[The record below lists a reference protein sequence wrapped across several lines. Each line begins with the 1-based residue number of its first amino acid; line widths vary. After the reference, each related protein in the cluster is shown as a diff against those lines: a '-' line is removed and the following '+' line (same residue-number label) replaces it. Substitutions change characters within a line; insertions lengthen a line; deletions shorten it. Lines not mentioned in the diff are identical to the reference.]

1 MLRVIAS
8 LAIIALAATCLA
20 ATTTLTRITV
30 IGASVSDGFG
40 LRLRTTLPDGSR
52 PVTGVNVAQ
61 VLQAAARDP
70 SLVITTH
77 ASSMYFSDPVRYAR
91 RSVERTLADK
101 PALVLAI
108 DWMFWNAYGSS
119 GVGGKRING
128 CEDRMALL
136 ETGLNALEPLAATG
150 VPIVL
155 GDIPDMQSAIGGG
168 MITENMVPDE
178 ACLAR
183 LNVRLKSWTD
193 THPNIMLLPLNDVV
207 QKTLAKK
214 PIRACNRDWCETDL
228 GPMLQKDRLH
238 PTLNGT
244 LAVVAAALD
253 AADRGTAGAAS
264 KSFNLDPAAVRSRMN
279 ELAAARAK
287 AAPPTSPSGDPAAQ
301 PSAGDS
307 ASPRSP

>member
-1 MLRVIAS
+1 MRAIAA
-8 LAIIALAATCLA
+8 LAIVALAATCLAA

-101 PALVLAI
+101 PTLVLAI

-119 GVGGKRING
+119 GVGGKRIDG

-136 ETGLNALEPLAATG
+136 ETGLAA
-150 VPIVL
+150 
-155 GDIPDMQSAIGGG
+155 
-168 MITENMVPDE
+168 
-178 ACLAR
+178 
-183 LNVRLKSWTD
+183 
-193 THPNIMLLPLNDVV
+193 
-207 QKTLAKK
+207 
-214 PIRACNRDWCETDL
+214 
-228 GPMLQKDRLH
+228 
-238 PTLNGT
+238 
-244 LAVVAAALD
+244 
-253 AADRGTAGAAS
+253 
-264 KSFNLDPAAVRSRMN
+264 
-279 ELAAARAK
+279 
-287 AAPPTSPSGDPAAQ
+287 
-301 PSAGDS
+301 
-307 ASPRSP
+307 

>member
-1 MLRVIAS
+1 MLVLCAAALLS
-8 LAIIALAATCLA
+8 LAAA
-20 ATTTLTRITV
+20 TTLTRITV

-91 RSVERTLADK
+91 RSVERTIADK

-168 MITENMVPDE
+168 MISEDMVPDE

-183 LNVRLKSWTD
+183 LNARLKSWTD

-214 PIRACNRDWCETDL
+214 PIHACNRDWCEADL
-228 GPMLQKDRLH
+228 IPMLQKDRLH
-238 PTLNGT
+238 PTLNGSAT
-244 LAVVAAALD
+244 TAVSLVSVSIS
-253 AADRGTAGAAS
+253 G
-264 KSFNLDPAAVRSRMN
+264 VR
-279 ELAAARAK
+279 LIAK
-287 AAPPTSPSGDPAAQ
+287 T
-301 PSAGDS
+301 DS
-307 ASPRSP
+307 ASPIILSRRSM